1 MTKKQA
7 DEIERILRE
16 GGYTN
21 PKKKDKSDC
30 QYRGTDERY
39 CKATTQTTCDK
50 CRFYEPTTFAKIR
63 MLMEEILRHEAEEA
77 RKDKLISERD
87 LMIFRQTQEL
97 GALEDELSETIEHYR
112 RELRRAEMIREF
124 IRRYWHG

>member
-1 MTKKQA
+1 M
-7 DEIERILRE
+7 R
-16 GGYTN
+16 GGYIS

-39 CKATTQTTCDK
+39 CKATTQNTCDK

-63 MLMEEILRHEAEEA
+63 MLMEEILRHEAEEE
-77 RKDKLISERD
+77 RKDTLIRQRD
-87 LMIFRQTQEL
+87 LTLFNMNMEI
-97 GALEDELSETIEHYR
+97 GALEDRLSDTIEQYE
-112 RELRRAEMIREF
+112 RELRRATMVREF

>member
-7 DEIERILRE
+7 NEIERILRD
-16 GGYTN
+16 GGYIS

-39 CKATTQTTCDK
+39 CKATTQDSCNK
-50 CRFYEPTTFAKIR
+50 CKFYSPTTFAKNR
-63 MLMEEILRHEAEEA
+63 MLMEAILRHEAEEA
-77 RKDKLISERD
+77 RKDEIIHNRD

-97 GALEDELSETIEHYR
+97 GALEDKLEETIERYKR
-112 RELRRAEMIREF
+112 KLRRAEMVKEF
-124 IRRYWHG
+124 IRRWWHG